1 MTVICHIMKKWCNQ
15 AFSTR
20 SQFPWLQ
27 WNSSICWEMKNGIE
41 DCSFMIKGHVP
52 GNPAT
57 TIQAYKAYKHVNIC
71 IYVTYVCMY
80 FAWMSV
86 CTYVTTFSCH
96 VWTLHWPQ
104 IDVYTSLQAPK
115 KHDDQTMTTATMTRW
130 GWYVWWWWW
139 GWRFMLM
146 LFHFPIYTMRMRP
159 YIAIV
164 YTC

>member
-1 MTVICHIMKKWCNQ
+1 MKKWCNQ

-86 CTYVTTFSCH
+86 CTYV
-96 VWTLHWPQ
+96 WLHFLAMSGPC
-104 IDVYTSLQAPK
+104 IDHRLTYIHHSR
-115 KHDDQTMTTATMTRW
+115 HRRSMTTKQWQRRRWQDEDDMFGGDDGDEDSCWCFSIFPYIQW
-130 GWYVWWWWW
+130 GW
-139 GWRFMLM
+139 GR
-146 LFHFPIYTMRMRP
+146 T
-159 YIAIV
+159 
-164 YTC
+164 